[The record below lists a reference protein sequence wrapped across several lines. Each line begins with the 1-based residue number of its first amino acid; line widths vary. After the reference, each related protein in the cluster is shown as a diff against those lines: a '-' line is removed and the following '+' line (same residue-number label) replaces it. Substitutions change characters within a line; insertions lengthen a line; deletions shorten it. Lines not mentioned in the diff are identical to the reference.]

1 MLNALYS
8 VKDARLAAVWRLA
21 AMTGMRRGE
30 ILGLRCRDV
39 DLDAARPSV
48 RQAVVAVAYEVIEST
63 PKSHNARV
71 IDLDG
76 ETVGLLRAH
85 KQQQR
90 AERLEWGADY
100 GDRDLVATHEND
112 SPIHPHS
119 FSEMFTQLVNRAGI
133 RPIRLHDLRHTHA
146 TLAPK
151 AGVPVKV
158 VSERL
163 GHGPPASTLK
173 QYAHVIPGMQAAA
186 AALVPE
192 FIGEHTAPARDAA

>member
-30 ILGLRCRDV
+30 ILGLRWRDV
-39 DLDAARPSV
+39 DLDAARLSL
-48 RQAVVAVAYEVIEST
+48 RQAVVAVAYEVIESP

-90 AERLEWGADY
+90 PNGWNGARDY
-100 GDRDLVATHEND
+100 GDRDLVATHDNG

-119 FSEMFTQLVNRAGI
+119 FSEMFTQLVSPAGI

-151 AGVPVKV
+151 AGVPVR
-158 VSERL
+158 S
-163 GHGPPASTLK
+163 
-173 QYAHVIPGMQAAA
+173 
-186 AALVPE
+186 
-192 FIGEHTAPARDAA
+192 